1 MYLSPPIEPTDNE
14 HLCMLLHDEV
24 LGVSLAHRS
33 ETESQGS
40 HLATLLRLH
49 GSLEEV
55 PDGALLGG
63 GRRLLPLE
71 AACLFFLHLPASTG
85 RSDMLGDV

>member
-1 MYLSPPIEPTDNE
+1 MYLLPPSELIDDE
-14 HLCMLLHDEV
+14 HLSTLLHDEV
-24 LGVSLAHRS
+24 LVVSLAHRS
-33 ETESQGS
+33 WTESQGS
-40 HLATLLRLH
+40 HLAVLLRLH

-71 AACLFFLHLPASTG
+71 AARLFFLHLAASMV
-85 RSDMLGDV
+85 RADVLGDA